1 MNNIERQDQLEAIS
15 RYYPIPKYF
24 DLDRISWVTDDVTIT
39 SVGGAEEALLQ
50 EGYFVINVAEEIL
63 NDAHACIPID
73 PYVEDVDRQRETLD
87 LVSDTIQRELRHN
100 GRKVVV
106 HCHMGMERS
115 VLAVAWWLH
124 SYKNMSLDEAYELIR
139 QKRPVALDRREW
151 IGEPYPDEE
160 VFTYA

>member
-1 MNNIERQDQLEAIS
+1 MNNIERQEQLKEMS

-24 DLDRISWVTDDVTIT
+24 DLDKISWVTDDVAIT
-39 SVGGAEEALLQ
+39 SVGGADEALLQ
-50 EGYFVINVAEEIL
+50 EGCFVINVADEIF

-73 PYVEDVDRQRETLD
+73 PYVEDVERQRGTVD
-87 LVSDTIQRELRHN
+87 LVSDTIQRELTHN
-100 GRKVVV
+100 GSKVVV

-124 SYKNMSLDEAYELIR
+124 SYKNMSLDEAYGLIR
-139 QKRPVALDRREW
+139 QKRPIALDRREW
-151 IGEPYPDEE
+151 IGEPHPDDE